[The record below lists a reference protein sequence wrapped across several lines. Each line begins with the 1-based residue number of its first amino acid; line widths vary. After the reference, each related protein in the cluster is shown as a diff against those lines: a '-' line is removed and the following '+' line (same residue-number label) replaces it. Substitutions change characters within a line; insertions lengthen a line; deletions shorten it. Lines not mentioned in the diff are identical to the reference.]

1 MNACVAHEQGI
12 MYPNTVKQPSQF
24 FLMEDS
30 RDGANKN
37 IGYTQGYSP
46 LDPDRYL
53 FWLKKLLREVN
64 DISENQNCH
73 AEP

>member
-1 MNACVAHEQGI
+1 MKICQGEQK
-12 MYPNTVKQPSQF
+12 MYLIKWNIQGQV
-24 FLMEDS
+24 FL
-30 RDGANKN
+30 NH
-37 IGYTQGYSP
+37 YTQGYSP

-64 DISENQNCH
+64 NISENQNCH